1 MMWRE
6 WGAQSG
12 VELPGHDHGG
22 HGGHDHHEHEE
33 EHHEE
38 HHDEH
43 DDHGKVAHHDEHED
57 EHHDE
62 HGEEHHDEHEDE
74 HHDEAASRANF
85 RDFGFYT
92 SLLYGFNSRFEA
104 GLRAE
109 YVAGERAAGLDD
121 RFRLSPGLTYY
132 INDARTLRF
141 RVQYN
146 YDHSNEFGTDHSVWG
161 QVSYTWGGPEVR

>member
-1 MMWRE
+1 MWRQ
-6 WGAQSG
+6 WGAMSG
-12 VELPGHDHGG
+12 VLAGHDHGHDEEHG
-22 HGGHDHHEHEE
+22 HHDEHEEDHHGEEDHEGEYAHHDEHEE
-33 EHHEE
+33 EHHGEHEE
-38 HHDEH
+38 DY
-43 DDHGKVAHHDEHED
+43 DDHEN
-57 EHHDE
+57 
-62 HGEEHHDEHEDE
+62 
-74 HHDEAASRANF
+74 EAVERANF
-85 RDFGFYT
+85 SDFGFYT

-109 YVAGERAAGLDD
+109 YAAGDAVAGLDD

-161 QVSYTWGGPEVR
+161 QVSFNWGGPEVR